1 MGLWNNGNDVR
12 TKRSLSR
19 SQTSCTKLLLLQYGG
34 PSHGGAPGHGL
45 LGRGLIFTCNLHGSA
60 ASPKPAQNK
69 SCVNLTA
76 DASKY
81 PCEVA
86 TTGIIRPAA
95 PAPPPVANCSA
106 GKCVHYDDGKDTA
119 AATALA
125 AKADVTIVF
134 VATTSSEG
142 ADRTTL
148 SLGDDNNKLVAALT
162 AATQRLIV
170 VMVHPGAVLTPWRD
184 GVAAIVAAFMPV
196 SPT

>member
-1 MGLWNNGNDVR
+1 M
-12 TKRSLSR
+12 
-19 SQTSCTKLLLLQYGG
+19 
-34 PSHGGAPGHGL
+34 
-45 LGRGLIFTCNLHGSA
+45 IFTCNLHGSA

-125 AKADVTIVF
+125 AQADVTIVF

>member
-1 MGLWNNGNDVR
+1 MI
-12 TKRSLSR
+12 
-19 SQTSCTKLLLLQYGG
+19 Y
-34 PSHGGAPGHGL
+34 
-45 LGRGLIFTCNLHGSA
+45 TCNLHGTA

-76 DASKY
+76 DAGKY
-81 PCEVA
+81 PCSVA

-106 GKCVHYDDGKDTA
+106 GKCVHYDDGKDWDLA
-119 AATALA
+119 AALA

-134 VATTSSEG
+134 VSTTSSEG

-148 SLGDDNNKLVAALT
+148 SLGDDGNKLVAALA
-162 AATQRLIV
+162 AATSRLVV

-184 GVAAIVAAFMPV
+184 GAAAIVAAFMPV
-196 SPT
+196 SPTILADQKFRRPAKLIN